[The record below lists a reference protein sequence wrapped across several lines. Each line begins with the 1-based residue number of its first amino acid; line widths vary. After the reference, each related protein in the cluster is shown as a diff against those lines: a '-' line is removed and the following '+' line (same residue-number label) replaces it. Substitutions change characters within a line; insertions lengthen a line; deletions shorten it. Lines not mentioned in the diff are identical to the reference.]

1 VIDRC
6 GVLRII
12 RSLLRYYEYSQGVQI
27 HVASWPAEFGMP
39 DPEKQPWLYH
49 ETGEASY
56 RASQFMAIEGQTFVL
71 VASQIMTEEN
81 LEKNNCVGNHVTKTV
96 SLSLY
101 LYVPV
106 TETFVAGRW
115 ILHDFWP

>member
-1 VIDRC
+1 
-6 GVLRII
+6 
-12 RSLLRYYEYSQGVQI
+12 
-27 HVASWPAEFGMP
+27 MP
-39 DPEKQPWLYH
+39 DPEKQSWLYH

-96 SLSLY
+96 SFSSFQLVMVIDVLSAWWWFLDD
-101 LYVPV
+101 LWP
-106 TETFVAGRW
+106 RW
-115 ILHDFWP
+115 KGIV